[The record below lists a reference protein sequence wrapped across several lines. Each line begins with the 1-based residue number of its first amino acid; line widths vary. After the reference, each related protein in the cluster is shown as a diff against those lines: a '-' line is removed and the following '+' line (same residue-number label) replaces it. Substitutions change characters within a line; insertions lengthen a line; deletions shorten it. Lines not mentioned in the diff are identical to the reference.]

1 MTPAVWA
8 AGTRWLLSKTN
19 GEEPMPEL
27 GASKLP
33 PWSGR
38 AVAGGGWISH
48 VDLPECSKARF
59 YLRVVFTVF
68 LSIFNYCF
76 LIVSE
81 KSPQ

>member
-1 MTPAVWA
+1 MTPAVRA
-8 AGTRWLLSKTN
+8 AGTQWLLPETN
-19 GEEPMPEL
+19 GEELMLEL

-33 PWSGR
+33 PWPGH

-48 VDLPECSKARF
+48 VDLPGCFEARF